1 MRPLRH
7 PSRDNS
13 GPGWWFLTIN
23 AYQHRELFGQME
35 GKRVVLSNVGR
46 IVRDCWEAVPLH
58 FPHAA
63 IDAWVVMPNHL
74 HGVLRLKAH
83 DPAQVTHVQRL
94 EAFGKPVAGSVATIV
109 RSFKA
114 SVTKTVRDRVDGI
127 WFVWQSGF
135 WDRKLFDERSIRGAR
150 AYIANNPAR
159 WNEGPW
165 AGNDLGP

>member
-1 MRPLRH
+1 
-7 PSRDNS
+7 
-13 GPGWWFLTIN
+13 
-23 AYQHRELFGQME
+23 ME

-63 IDAWVVMPNHL
+63 NDAWVVMPNHL
-74 HGVLRLKAH
+74 HAVLRLKAR
-83 DPAQVTHVQRL
+83 VTHVQRL

-159 WNEGPW
+159 WN
-165 AGNDLGP
+165 AGKDLGP